1 MYVVTI
7 ASTSLLLLSIPLS
20 LLVSARPTT
29 RLATVHSHIL
39 RDLGDPEDLRGKGRF
54 QLEGQECT
62 LDLSVGEL
70 RNAEGK
76 CHLVFGL
83 PCMV

>member
-1 MYVVTI
+1 MYVFTTV
-7 ASTSLLLLSIPLS
+7 SILNGPLS
-20 LLVSARPTT
+20 LLVSVHPTT
-29 RLATVHSHIL
+29 RLATVHSYVL
-39 RDLGDPEDLRGKGRF
+39 RDLGDPQDLRGKGCF

-76 CHLVFGL
+76 CHLTFGL
-83 PCMV
+83 PRLV